1 MSWYFCRH
9 RCVSTRILLSQ
20 GRPRLLSERLRC
32 LGVKRA
38 SQLGS
43 VNRKSGIHPCVYAS
57 SASLLTRLLCYKRPL
72 DEKPASCPASCM
84 FRNLVRSLNIWDHII
99 DRFRNPGKK
108 SANPGIRMFVFHQK
122 GREMVS
128 SCSLEWTAVPPSFL
142 QAATQASISS
152 KPEVNTSRQGRSSRF
167 TL

>member
-1 MSWYFCRH
+1 MYFSCRH

-32 LGVKRA
+32 LGEKRA

-84 FRNLVRSLNIWDHII
+84 FRNLMRSLNIWDHII

-108 SANPGIRMFVFHQK
+108 SANPGSGCLFSIRIAGGWSVRVHWSGLRFRPAF
-122 GREMVS
+122 
-128 SCSLEWTAVPPSFL
+128 
-142 QAATQASISS
+142 
-152 KPEVNTSRQGRSSRF
+152 SRQPPRHQSHRSRK
-167 TL
+167 